1 MLHASGN
8 QRDGHDVVGH
18 RVGDDCAVD
27 DRHALGDF
35 AQNKPERNTQGRG
48 DGLEQ
53 FRGGFLLPALNL
65 GQVTE
70 GDLGLRRDFA
80 QGTTLAL
87 ADATQDIA
95 QLAAQQRGFAQ
106 CLSIVLL

>member
-1 MLHASGN
+1 M
-8 QRDGHDVVGH
+8 RF
-18 RVGDDCAVD
+18 GD
-27 DRHALGDF
+27 L
-35 AQNKPERNTQGRG
+35 AQHEPQWDAQGGG

-53 FRGGFLLPALNL
+53 LGGRFLLPALNL
-65 GQVTE
+65 GQVAE

-80 QGTTLAL
+80 QGSTLAL
-87 ADATQDIA
+87 ADATQNIA